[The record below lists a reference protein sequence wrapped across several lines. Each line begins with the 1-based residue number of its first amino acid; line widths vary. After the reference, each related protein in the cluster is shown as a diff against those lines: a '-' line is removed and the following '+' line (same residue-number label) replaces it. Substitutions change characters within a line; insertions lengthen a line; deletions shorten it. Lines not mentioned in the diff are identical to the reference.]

1 MDCFLLLPDKNVTGF
16 LSKKNIFF
24 LCTALTLIT
33 GVIYASSLRFVNDDA
48 FISFRYAKNLVNG
61 LGLVY
66 NPGERVEGFTNFLWT
81 IIIAGGMKVGF
92 DPISFSMA
100 LGIFFFC
107 LTIGLYS
114 MVTWKLREDAISF
127 PLVLPVTSLLLA
139 VHRDFNVYATSG
151 LETMIFTFLVSSCI
165 ACLVLYRHRV
175 SHLMA
180 GALIVLA
187 MMARPDGI
195 VFLGA
200 VCFYLLLAKTPLKT
214 IALFLLPTVVVFIP
228 YWFWR
233 YQYFGFFFPNA
244 FYAKSIAL
252 PYYEQGWKYIAM
264 YFKTYYVFFVIPC
277 TAFMLALKYFSSTKD
292 KPLSVSWL
300 QNELETNPTIRGIAL
315 AVLCTG
321 MYIVFVFRIGGDFMF
336 ARFLIP
342 VTPMLCFLVEQCM
355 YSLSKRSWR
364 FILTGIVIAVTVF
377 RWDQFREG
385 PRVEY
390 IADEW
395 KWYTPQHLEESKIHG
410 EVLNRYF
417 HGLPV
422 KAAFWAGQVKMIY
435 YADPYIAIESSAGL
449 TDTTIAHQPI
459 IERGRPGHEKQ
470 ASEEYLVR
478 RGTNFFFGPLT
489 PPPPGQ
495 QVLNIIL
502 FDSIAAKIIVYENAV
517 MDSLAK
523 KPGVRFYSFPKYLD
537 AYIDRI
543 NSLSTNEVSRDYP
556 RFKSFY
562 FDHNND
568 PVRENV
574 FIRRLGG

>member
-1 MDCFLLLPDKNVTGF
+1 MDYFLLLPDKNLTGF

-24 LCTALTLIT
+24 ICTALTLIT
-33 GVIYASSLRFVNDDA
+33 GVIHASSLQFVNDDA

-61 LGLVY
+61 LGLAY

-81 IIIAGGMKVGF
+81 IIIAGGLKSGF

-114 MVTWKLREDAISF
+114 MVTWKLREHAISF
-127 PLVLPVTSLLLA
+127 THILPVTALLLV

-151 LETMIFTFLVSSCI
+151 LETMMFTFLVSSCF
-165 ACLVLYRHRV
+165 ACLVLYCHIV
-175 SHLMA
+175 SYLMA
-180 GALIVLA
+180 GILIVLA
-187 MMARPDGI
+187 MMTRPDGF

-200 VCFYLLLAKTPLKT
+200 AFFFLLLGKSPLKR

-264 YFKTYYVFFVIPC
+264 YFKTYYVFCVIPG
-277 TAFMLALKYFSSTKD
+277 AAILLALKYFPD
-292 KPLSVSWL
+292 KKNKSLSISWL
-300 QNELETNPTIRGIAL
+300 QNELDTNPNIRGIVL
-315 AVLCTG
+315 AVICTG
-321 MYIVFVFRIGGDFMF
+321 MYILFVFRIGGDFMF

-342 VTPMLCFLVEQCM
+342 VTPMLCFLVEQCIH
-355 YSLSKRSWR
+355 SLKKQSWR
-364 FILTGIVIAVTVF
+364 LVLTGIVITATLF
-377 RWDQFREG
+377 RWDQFRDG
-385 PRVEY
+385 PRVDY

-395 KWYTPQHLEESKIHG
+395 KWYTPKHLEESKLHG
-410 EVLNRYF
+410 ELLNKYF
-417 HGLPV
+417 QGLPV

-470 ASEEYLVR
+470 ASEEYLVS

-495 QVLNIIL
+495 RVLNIIL

-517 MDSLAK
+517 MDPLAK
-523 KPGVRFYSFPKYLD
+523 NPGVKFYSFPKYLD
-537 AYIDRI
+537 SYIDRM
-543 NSLSTNEVSRDYP
+543 NSLPTSEVSRDYA

-568 PVRENV
+568 PVREEL